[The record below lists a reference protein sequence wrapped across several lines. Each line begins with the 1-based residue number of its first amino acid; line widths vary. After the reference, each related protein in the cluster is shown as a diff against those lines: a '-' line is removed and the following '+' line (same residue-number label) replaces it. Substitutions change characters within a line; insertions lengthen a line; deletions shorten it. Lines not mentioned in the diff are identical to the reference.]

1 MSKYE
6 VSTQELNRAV
16 SLLTEKSCSLKTK
29 IAELLALQEN
39 LSTQWSGDASKAF
52 SESFRSDHS
61 QWVRFT
67 QVLDNYIQTLLQI
80 SKLYDNTEARNLEII
95 KSRSKSYPFS
105 TTFQSGGIYQPTYI
119 NALYA
124 APSILFELD
133 RKEYKYD

>member
-6 VSTQELNRAV
+6 VSTQEIYSAV
-16 SLLTEKSCSLKTK
+16 SLLTEKSCLLKTR

-80 SKLYDNTEARNLEII
+80 SKLYDNMEARNLEII
-95 KSRSKSYPFS
+95 ESRSKSYPFS
-105 TTFQSGGIYQPTYI
+105 ASFQSGGIYQPTYTQ
-119 NALYA
+119 ALYA
-124 APSILFELD
+124 APSILFELEG
-133 RKEYKYD
+133 KGIKYD